1 MEPNG
6 VIILLASSLLITL
19 MLNVIKTLSSG
30 IFVFFWVFYVFIAAL
45 EAYGVIDPGF

>member
-1 MEPNG
+1 ME
-6 VIILLASSLLITL
+6 SSYYWLHHFFITL
-19 MLNVIKTLSSG
+19 ILNVIKTLSSG